1 MAFSPVYRLGL
12 IAMAPATVALVQKAQ
27 TELQSLQDAF
37 ETHSALLESIEDSL
51 ETVENAVV
59 EFNEGETTDARAEA
73 LSQARA
79 AVQSAQ
85 DDLDTLQDS
94 VGYDD
99 ADAARRV
106 ESAEEALEAV
116 EDALAELDSDPLVI
130 EVNEEEKEPPER
142 FMTPLEIVRL
152 FEYDPDN
159 VVLYKAR
166 AIEEDGSREGDQYL
180 PRDQEIDL
188 RKLNRFACLPSE
200 TPYGAAADD
209 SLDDLE
215 NEALATDINRL
226 REEYEVDVEDDP
238 KGNFTQVIVR
248 DWPIPSDAYTKDRTD
263 VMIRVPHGYPQ
274 QHPDWVYVEE
284 NLKLQSGGWPR
295 KHNRDRAKGW
305 LALSWHVNKLNE
317 VTWVPYETDL
327 KWYLDTFCDL
337 RLRQGE

>member
-1 MAFSPVYRLGL
+1 
-12 IAMAPATVALVQKAQ
+12 MAPATEALVQKAQ
-27 TELQSLQDAF
+27 TELRSLQDAF
-37 ETHSALLESIEDSL
+37 ETHSDLLESIEDSL
-51 ETVENAVV
+51 ETVENAVF

-79 AVQSAQ
+79 AVQNAQ

-215 NEALATDINRL
+215 NEALATDVSRL

-263 VMIRVPHGYPQ
+263 VMIQVPHGYPQ

-284 NLKLQSGGWPR
+284 GLKLQSGGWPR